1 MLQEM
6 ETSSQGDQMA
16 IEGQLK
22 DVGLAD
28 ICQLLAMGRKTGCLS
43 VTDRSNFGYVFF
55 EDGVVIHA
63 TVLNR
68 PERLGEL
75 LVQNDA
81 VTGEALNRARQEAA
95 DESGT
100 HYSHI
105 LMDRGELERAD
116 LERFARIEVEESVYR
131 LFGWEQGSFQFRSG
145 ESPDQS
151 IPMRVSIPAEILLL
165 EGARRADEWTQIRK
179 EVPSPQAIF
188 KVVRDPRS
196 MKGSKLSSQQ
206 SRVLDLVDGERTVG
220 EVTREA
226 GMVGFEVARALY
238 DMVREGWIE
247 RTGEGSIDV
256 STATQ
261 DSPARRHLEL
271 GKAFQASGM
280 WEEAEREIQGLLE
293 SEPEHE
299 EALSRLAVIALR
311 TGRPNEALEYLD
323 RADAV
328 GGSEYSRLRNR
339 ALALEVL
346 GQVPDALEVLDGA
359 TSIHGNDPGLHL
371 ARGIALCK
379 LERYQ
384 ESLESFERYRKVLAE
399 GEVPPPMYYAYLVLA
414 AEAGRKMELTLRVG
428 REGLAHHPW
437 SGPILVNLGA
447 VLERR
452 GETAAA
458 EALYLRAVGE
468 SGTPP
473 QAHRN
478 LGDLALRRG
487 DRASARAHYE
497 RAVRLKPD
505 LGDQVYFKLGKLFHE
520 EGDRETARS
529 LWQRALQLNPDNQVV
544 RTNLDSIAART
555 GR

>member
-1 MLQEM
+1 
-6 ETSSQGDQMA
+6 MA
-16 IEGQLK
+16 IEGQLQ

-43 VTDRSNFGYVFF
+43 VTDRSNFGYIFF
-55 EDGVVIHA
+55 EGGLVIHA

-68 PERLGEL
+68 PGRLGEL
-75 LVQNDA
+75 LVRNGA
-81 VTGEALNRARQEAA
+81 VSVEALDRARQEAA
-95 DESGT
+95 GEPGV
-100 HYSHI
+100 HYSHV
-105 LMDRGELERAD
+105 LVDREELDRAD
-116 LERFARIEVEESVYR
+116 LERFARIDVEESVYR
-131 LFGWEQGSFQFRSG
+131 LFDWAEGSFHFRSG
-145 ESPDQS
+145 EAPDS
-151 IPMRVSIPAEILLL
+151 SVPMRVSIPAEVLLL
-165 EGARRADEWTQIRK
+165 EGARRADEWTQIR
-179 EVPSPQAIF
+179 EEISSPQVIF
-188 KVVRDPRS
+188 EVVQDP
-196 MKGSKLSSQQ
+196 GSKKGGELTPQQ
-206 SRVLDLVDGERTVG
+206 ARVLDLVDGERTVG
-220 EVTREA
+220 EITRA
-226 GMVGFEVARALY
+226 VGMVGFEVARALY
-238 DMVREGWIE
+238 DMLREGWIE
-247 RTGEGSIDV
+247 RTGEGSPDAP
-256 STATQ
+256 TGQQ

-280 WEEAEREIQGLLE
+280 LEEAERELQGLLQ

-311 TGRPNEALEYLD
+311 TERPTQALEYLD
-323 RADAV
+323 RADAA
-328 GGSEYSRLRNR
+328 GGVEYSRLRNR
-339 ALALEVL
+339 ALALEIL
-346 GQVPDALEVLDGA
+346 DQVPASLDVLDGA
-359 TSIHGNDPGLHL
+359 DALAGNDPGLHL

-379 LERYQ
+379 LEQYQ
-384 ESLESFERYRKVLAE
+384 ESLESFERYRNVLAK
-399 GEVPPPMYYAYLVLA
+399 GEIPPPMYYAYFVLA

-505 LGDQVYFKLGKLFHE
+505 LGDQVYFKLGRLFYE

-529 LWQRALQLNPDNQVV
+529 LWQRALQLNPDNQVA

>member
-1 MLQEM
+1 
-6 ETSSQGDQMA
+6 MA
-16 IEGQLK
+16 IEGQLQE
-22 DVGLAD
+22 VGLAD

-43 VTDRSNFGYVFF
+43 VTDRSNFGYIFF

-68 PERLGEL
+68 PERLGEI
-75 LVQNDA
+75 LVRNGLVSA
-81 VTGEALNRARQEAA
+81 EALNRARQEAVG
-95 DESGT
+95 ETGT

-105 LMDRGELERAD
+105 LLDREELERAD

-131 LFGWEQGSFQFRSG
+131 LFDWEEGSFHFRSG
-145 ESPDQS
+145 ETPDPS
-151 IPMRVSIPAEILLL
+151 IPVRVSIPAEILLL
-165 EGARRADEWTQIRK
+165 EGARRADEWTQIRQ
-179 EVPSPQAIF
+179 EIPSPQVIF
-188 KVVRDPRS
+188 KVVLDPRTTKES
-196 MKGSKLSSQQ
+196 DLTPQQ
-206 SRVLDLVDGERTVG
+206 ARALDLVDGKRTVG
-220 EVTREA
+220 EITRA
-226 GMVGFEVARALY
+226 SGMVGFEVARALY

-247 RTGEGSIDV
+247 RTGEGSTDPP
-256 STATQ
+256 TGQQ

-280 WEEAEREIQGLLE
+280 LEEAEREFQGLLE
-293 SEPEHE
+293 TEPEHE

-311 TGRPNEALEYLD
+311 TERPSEAIEYLD

-328 GGSEYSRLRNR
+328 GGVEYSRLRNR

-346 GQVPDALEVLDGA
+346 DQVPAALEVLDGSDA
-359 TSIHGNDPGLHL
+359 IAGNDPGLHL
-371 ARGIALCK
+371 ARGIVLCK
-379 LERYQ
+379 LEQYE
-384 ESLESFERYRKVLAE
+384 ESLESFERYRKLLGQ
-399 GEVPPPMYYAYLVLA
+399 GEIPPPMYYAYFVLA
-414 AEAGRKMELTLRVG
+414 AEAGRRMELTLRVG
-428 REGLAHHPW
+428 REGLAQHPW

-505 LGDQVYFKLGKLFHE
+505 LGDQVYFNLGKLFYE
-520 EGDRETARS
+520 EGDRETART
-529 LWQRALQLNPDNQVV
+529 LWQRALQLNPDNQVA